1 MWPVNL
7 VERADGLQRRRRVLG
22 FPIAVIYKY
31 FDDFGGYLAALITY
45 YAFVSLVPLL
55 LLATTILSIVLSTRP
70 DLQERIIDSALT
82 QIPVVGA
89 QLENPKA
96 LSGGPAGVAIGLVV
110 ALYGGL
116 GVGNAVQY
124 AINNIWTIPRNSRP
138 NPFTS
143 RLRSLA
149 LVLTAGVAILA
160 TTTLSTYG
168 AIQSGWWGRGLPVV
182 IALVA
187 NTLIINGVYRF
198 GLSRMLPTGHHLP
211 GAVLAAVLLQV
222 VQTFG
227 VVYIGRVVQRAS
239 VTNGVIGF
247 VLGLI
252 AFLYLVAVIFVLC
265 AEVNVV
271 RVRRLFPRA
280 LLTPFTDN
288 VDLTDAD
295 RAAYAA
301 QARSMRTKGFE
312 RIDARFER
320 DSGG

>member
-1 MWPVNL
+1 
-7 VERADGLQRRRRVLG
+7 
-22 FPIAVIYKY
+22 
-31 FDDFGGYLAALITY
+31 
-45 YAFVSLVPLL
+45 
-55 LLATTILSIVLSTRP
+55 
-70 DLQERIIDSALT
+70 
-82 QIPVVGA
+82 
-89 QLENPKA
+89 
-96 LSGGPAGVAIGLVV
+96 
-110 ALYGGL
+110 
-116 GVGNAVQY
+116 
-124 AINNIWTIPRNSRP
+124 
-138 NPFTS
+138 
-143 RLRSLA
+143 
-149 LVLTAGVAILA
+149 
-160 TTTLSTYG
+160 
-168 AIQSGWWGRGLPVV
+168 VV

-198 GLSRMLPTGHHLP
+198 GLSRMRRP
-211 GAVLAAVLLQV
+211 G
-222 VQTFG
+222 TTS
-227 VVYIGRVVQRAS
+227 RVPCWPPSSCKWCRGFRYGTSVGSSSAS

>member
-55 LLATTILSIVLSTRP
+55 LLATTILSIVLSSRP

-116 GVGNAVQY
+116 GVGHDVQY

-143 RLRSLA
+143 RA
-149 LVLTAGVAILA
+149 
-160 TTTLSTYG
+160 
-168 AIQSGWWGRGLPVV
+168 
-182 IALVA
+182 
-187 NTLIINGVYRF
+187 
-198 GLSRMLPTGHHLP
+198 
-211 GAVLAAVLLQV
+211 
-222 VQTFG
+222 
-227 VVYIGRVVQRAS
+227 
-239 VTNGVIGF
+239 
-247 VLGLI
+247 
-252 AFLYLVAVIFVLC
+252 
-265 AEVNVV
+265 
-271 RVRRLFPRA
+271 
-280 LLTPFTDN
+280 
-288 VDLTDAD
+288 
-295 RAAYAA
+295 
-301 QARSMRTKGFE
+301 ARS
-312 RIDARFER
+312 
-320 DSGG
+320 SS